1 MLKLDLIGNLGAD
14 VQIKESDGRKFASC
28 RVAHTDNWK
37 DKDGIR
43 HEQTTWI
50 DVILSADSN
59 LIPYLKTGTMVYV
72 RGNMS
77 TRVYSSEKDR
87 CMKAGITLRAE
98 SIQLLSSKKT
108 EETKEKE
115 DTKDAPFIG

>member
-37 DKDGIR
+37 DKEGIR

-98 SIQLLSSKKT
+98 SIQLLSSQKT
-108 EETKEKE
+108 EKTKEKE
-115 DTKDAPFIG
+115 DAKDAPF